1 MGQFLLKKEVKYFIL
16 KSRMDK
22 AIQHAKKAHQIHMS
36 QEGVPSTWCSC
47 TTVYQLMEE
56 LNKWKNKTE

>member
-1 MGQFLLKKEVKYFIL
+1 
-16 KSRMDK
+16 MDK